1 MAHFKKPDLP
11 SLPGVYLFKN
21 TQHEIIYVG
30 KAKSLKDRV
39 ASYFHKHGTDWKI
52 DGLLSEFETIEH
64 VVTHTE
70 HEALLLEAQL
80 IQEHMPKYNV
90 LLKSGQPFVWVVFTN
105 DPVPQVELVRAKKRK
120 GTYFGPFMHKK
131 QARGAMEYIRH
142 TFKLLWCSK
151 KIPGGCL
158 YYHLDLCVGSCK
170 EDFDTN
176 AYLFRVNLAINLLK
190 GRYKESIKE
199 LNEKIKEYTHNLEYE
214 KARNLH
220 GYLQNLEVIFNTLKT
235 RFTETKYDKEV
246 FLATTP
252 IWRNTKPDPT
262 LAHKVQELLKLDVAP
277 QTIDCFDISHFQSNA
292 MVGSCVRFVNGV
304 PDKNSFRRF
313 KIKTLNEQNDYAA
326 LQEIVKRRY
335 KDPADMPDLAVI
347 DGGKGQLSAVKMV
360 MPNLRCVAL
369 AKREET
375 IYSPGDPVGIKL
387 DINSDVGKLM
397 TALRD
402 YAHHFA
408 ISYHRLKRR
417 KDQEIVFDIVSRA
430 KHKK

>member
-1 MAHFKKPDLP
+1 MSLPKNISLP

-21 TQHEIIYVG
+21 AQHEIIYVG

-90 LLKSGQPFVWVVFTN
+90 LLKSGQPFVWVVFTS
-105 DPVPQVELVRAKKRK
+105 DPIPQVELVRSKKRK
-120 GTYFGPFMHKK
+120 GTYFGPFMHKT

-142 TFKLLWCSK
+142 TFKLLWCNK

-158 YYHLDLCVGSCK
+158 YYHLDLCVGSCR

-199 LNEKIKEYTHNLEYE
+199 LTEKIKEYTNNLEYE

-220 GYLQNLEVIFNTLKT
+220 GYLQNLEVIFNTLKA

-252 IWRNTKPDPT
+252 IWRNTKEDPT
-262 LAHKVQELLKLDVAP
+262 LGLKVQELLHLDKAP
-277 QTIDCFDISHFQSNA
+277 ATIDCFDISHFQSNA
-292 MVGSCVRFVNGV
+292 MVGSCVRFINGV
-304 PDKNSFRRF
+304 PDKDSFRRF

-326 LQEIVKRRY
+326 LQEIVQRRY
-335 KDPADMPDLAVI
+335 KDPADIPDLVVI

-360 MPNLRCVAL
+360 MPNLPCVSL

-375 IYSPGDPVGIKL
+375 IYLPGDPVGIKL
-387 DINSDVGKLM
+387 DVNSEVGKLM

-417 KDQEIVFDIVSRA
+417 NDQEIVFDVVRRPR
-430 KHKK
+430 KK